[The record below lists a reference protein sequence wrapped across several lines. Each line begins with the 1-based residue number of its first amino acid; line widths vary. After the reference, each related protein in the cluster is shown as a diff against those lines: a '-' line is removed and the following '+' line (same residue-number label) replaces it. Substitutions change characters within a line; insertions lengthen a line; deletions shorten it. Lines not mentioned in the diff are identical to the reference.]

1 MNLINLVPVHR
12 REARVRRIWRGRCIV
27 ICVAYSVLILALTTT
42 AYALISRG
50 NDIIP
55 GRLAEAAEE
64 ENRVSTALA
73 KTLETLEQKESQLRA
88 SRAIAGQPD
97 WSELLALL
105 AAKTQDQITLRG
117 CSVSPRQVAAP
128 RMTAVKSAGVKPA
141 TPSFAGILVSVSG
154 AGISQTEV
162 SQYALRLESTGLFNR
177 VTIIETARETLA
189 DLQLV
194 TFRLECTLGETLS
207 PTEGKVTDLRTAA
220 GGEP

>member
-1 MNLINLVPVHR
+1 MNPINLVPAHR
-12 REARVRRIWRGRCIV
+12 REARVRRIWRGRCV
-27 ICVAYSVLILALTTT
+27 VVCVAYSVLVLALTTT

-55 GRLAEAAEE
+55 GRLVEVAAE
-64 ENRVSTALA
+64 ENRVSTALGKA
-73 KTLETLEQKESQLRA
+73 LDTLEQKESQLRA

-105 AAKTQDQITLRG
+105 AAKTQDHITLRG
-117 CSVSPRQVAAP
+117 CSVSPRQVAPP
-128 RMTAVKSAGVKPA
+128 RTAAAKPTGTKPA
-141 TPSFAGILVSVSG
+141 APPFSGILVNVSG
-154 AGISQTEV
+154 AGISQTDV

-177 VTIIETARETLA
+177 VTIIETSRETLA

-194 TFRLECTLGETLS
+194 TFRLECTLGEPSS
-207 PTEGKVTDLRTAA
+207 PSESKVTDLRTAT